1 MGTIS
6 NLFSYLQSG
15 LSGVLP
21 SASLPTNTPAGGA
34 GSSGTSSVTAQIDNQ
49 QLSPFAQMLSE
60 LQQLQQTNP
69 TKYEQV
75 TGQIATN
82 LQNAAQ
88 TAQADGNSTAANQLN
103 QLAADFTSA
112 SQSGQLPN
120 LQDLSQAAGGGHH
133 HHHHHH
139 SESSSTDPSATSGT
153 TSTDAWTSSST
164 LAQGQLLSSYQG
176 SGSQNG
182 SFDPAAIILNTLS
195 NAGIS
200 ASNS

>member
-21 SASLPTNTPAGGA
+21 GAGPTNTPASSA
-34 GSSGTSSVTAQIDNQ
+34 GSSGTSSVTAPSDNQ

-200 ASNS
+200 TPNS